1 MEINLDEVDWHILT
15 ELQDNGRIT
24 NVELARRVEISA
36 PACLRRVR
44 ALEEAGIITG
54 YRALINPRL
63 LGFELTAFALV
74 SLKSQAEHDLQA
86 FRDQIDVWP
95 IVREAYMLSGDADFI
110 LKCVARELTAFKKFI
125 IEDLTAAANVDGVRT
140 ALSLGVS
147 KNRASIPTR
156 KTAQELQ
163 T

>member
-1 MEINLDEVDWHILT
+1 VNIDIDDVDWRILT

-24 NVELARRVEISA
+24 NVELARRVDISA

-74 SLKSQAEHDLQA
+74 SLKSQAEQDLQA
-86 FRDQIDVWP
+86 FRAQIDAWP

-110 LKCVARELTAFKKFI
+110 LKCVARDLTAFREFVI
-125 IEDLTAAANVDGVRT
+125 NDLTAAENVDGVRT
-140 ALSLGVS
+140 ALSLGAS
-147 KNRASIPTR
+147 KNRASIPS
-156 KTAQELQ
+156 KP
-163 T
+163 